1 MSDLNLEVG
10 ITGSCVQR
18 VEAAQT
24 AVAVGS
30 GMARV
35 FATPMMVAL
44 VERACFELVQPLLTA
59 GESSVGTR
67 MELDHVAPTPVGME
81 VRCQCRLDG
90 IDGRRLRFSFTVC
103 DEAELVGR
111 GVHERF
117 IVNADRFQNKA
128 DNKTIST
135 I

>member
-1 MSDLNLEVG
+1 MSDLNLEIG
-10 ITGSCVQR
+10 ITGSRAQG
-18 VEAAQT
+18 VETSQT
-24 AVAVGS
+24 AASVGS
-30 GMARV
+30 GMAQV

-44 VERACFELVQPLLTA
+44 VEKTCYELVQPLLSA

-67 MELDHVAPTPVGME
+67 MEIDHVAPTPVGME
-81 VRCQCRLDG
+81 VRCQCRLDA

-103 DEAELVGR
+103 DEAEPIGR
-111 GVHERF
+111 GIHERF
-117 IVNADRFQNKA
+117 IINAERFQNKA